1 MRAISGEKPSQYQG
15 GRGQQMK
22 RGEVDLLSCE
32 NQIWRDTVD
41 RTGTPVDIENGPE
54 GSWCLKCVSPS
65 VMSDC
70 L

>member
-1 MRAISGEKPSQYQG
+1 
-15 GRGQQMK
+15 MK